1 MPSEPGSG
9 DTPSTNFADLRR
21 RFGFRG
27 IAIGNWVTREEQA
40 RAAVQFQQ
48 ALEDLMR
55 LLGGPEQLV
64 SLRGTLTLN
73 YGTGGQPGVAA
84 HYEPARRCLAL
95 AKNAGPGSL
104 AHEWFHALDHYLA
117 DKAFSGVANGTF
129 ASRAW
134 LDDAPRVEHPLNHLL
149 GACFQAVMLNEDGRQ
164 PSDLFKASARVDSQF
179 HIQYYSQPEELCAR
193 AFEAFVQ
200 DTAPRNAF
208 LVKGTKATREAELGL
223 YPKPPQRARINQ
235 AFATYFA
242 TLGRALNRRG

>member
-1 MPSEPGSG
+1 MRPGDIPSMS
-9 DTPSTNFADLRR
+9 FADLRR
-21 RFGFRG
+21 RFGFRS

-40 RAAVQFQQ
+40 RAAGQFMR
-48 ALEDLMR
+48 ALEDLMG

-117 DKAFSGVANGTF
+117 DKAFSDVSTGTF

-134 LDDAPRVEHPLNHLL
+134 LDDAPAIPHPLNRLL
-149 GACFQAVMLNEDGRQ
+149 MACFHAVILSEDGER
-164 PSDLFKASARVDSQF
+164 PSELFTASARVDSQY
-179 HIQYYSQPEELCAR
+179 HTQYYSKPEELCAR

-208 LVKGTKATREAELGL
+208 LVKGTRATREAELGL
-223 YPKPPQRARINQ
+223 YPKPPQRGRINQ
-235 AFATYFA
+235 AFANYF
-242 TLGRALNRRG
+242 TSLGRALQRTG

>member
-1 MPSEPGSG
+1 MPSQPTA
-9 DTPSTNFADLRR
+9 DATPSMSFADLRR
-21 RFGFRG
+21 RFGFRS

-40 RAAVQFQQ
+40 KAAVQFQR
-48 ALEDLMR
+48 ALEDLMQ

-64 SLRGTLTLN
+64 SLRGSLTLN

-117 DKAFSGVANGTF
+117 DKAFRGVSTGTF

-134 LDDAPRVEHPLNHLL
+134 LDNAEPIQHPLNQLL
-149 GACFQAVMLNEDGRQ
+149 RACFHAVILSENGEH
-164 PSDLFKASARVDSQF
+164 PSELFNASAGMDSQL
-179 HIQYYSQPEELCAR
+179 HTHYYSKPEELCAR

-208 LVKGTKATREAELGL
+208 LVRGTRATREAELGL
-223 YPKPPQRARINQ
+223 YPKPPQRGQINQ

-242 TLGRALNRRG
+242 SLGRALHKTG

>member
-1 MPSEPGSG
+1 MS
-9 DTPSTNFADLRR
+9 FADLRR
-21 RFGFRG
+21 RFGFRS

-40 RAAVQFQQ
+40 RAAVQFQR
-48 ALEDLMR
+48 ALEDLMQ
-55 LLGGPEQLV
+55 LLAGPEQLV
-64 SLRGTLTLN
+64 SLRGSLTLN

-117 DKAFSGVANGTF
+117 DKAFSGVASGTF

-134 LDDAPRVEHPLNHLL
+134 LDNAEPIPHPLNQLL
-149 GACFQAVMLNEDGRQ
+149 AACFHAVILNENGEH
-164 PSDLFKASARVDSQF
+164 PSDLFTASARMDSQL
-179 HIQYYSQPEELCAR
+179 HTQYYSKPEELCAR

-208 LVKGTKATREAELGL
+208 LVKGTRATREAELGL
-223 YPKPPQRARINQ
+223 YPKPPERGRINQ

-242 TLGRALNRRG
+242 SLGRALYNTG

>member
-1 MPSEPGSG
+1 MSPD
-9 DTPSTNFADLRR
+9 DTPSITFADLRR
-21 RFGFRG
+21 RFGFRS

-40 RAAVQFQQ
+40 RAAHQFTR
-48 ALEDLMR
+48 ALEDLME

-117 DKAFSGVANGTF
+117 DKAFDPVPDGAF

-134 LDDAPRVEHPLNHLL
+134 LDEAPLVSHPLNRLL
-149 GACFQAVMLNEDGRQ
+149 AACFHAVILSEDGQQ
-164 PSDLFKASARVDSQF
+164 PSELFSASARVDAQYRT
-179 HIQYYSQPEELCAR
+179 HYYSRPEELCAR

-200 DTAPRNAF
+200 DRAPGSAF
-208 LVKGTKATREAELGL
+208 LAKGTKRSLEAQLGL
-223 YPKPPQRARINQ
+223 YPRAQQRQRINRAFQ
-235 AFATYFA
+235 AYFQQ
-242 TLGRALNRRG
+242 LGAALWRQG

>member
-1 MPSEPGSG
+1 MPSHTNV
-9 DTPSTNFADLRR
+9 DDAPSLSFADLRR
-21 RFGFRG
+21 RFGFRS

-48 ALEDLMR
+48 ALEDLMH

-64 SLRGTLTLN
+64 SLRGSLTLN

-117 DKAFSGVANGTF
+117 DKAFSGVATGTF

-134 LDDAPRVEHPLNHLL
+134 IDNAEPIHHPLNGLL
-149 GACFQAVMLNEDGRQ
+149 RGCFHAVILSGDGEQ
-164 PSDLFKASARVDSQF
+164 PSDLFTASARMDSQL
-179 HIQYYSQPEELCAR
+179 HTQYYSKPEELCAR

-208 LVKGTKATREAELGL
+208 LVKGTQATREAELGL
-223 YPKPPQRARINQ
+223 YPKPPQRHRINQ

-242 TLGRALNRRG
+242 RLGRALHKTG